1 MNEESWLK
9 QYWRPAIAWQYL
21 AVCIFDFIIFPA
33 AYMYFTKQP
42 YDPITLKEGGFYHL
56 AMAAI
61 IGVAAWTRG
70 QEKIQRIATGEELVE
85 KITTTQTSVG
95 KK

>member
-21 AVCIFDFIIFPA
+21 AVCIFDFIVFPA

-85 KITTTQTSVG
+85 KTTTTQTPV